1 MTAILN
7 VHKSDATWT
16 LTLNNAAKRN
26 ALSSELV
33 ETLIT
38 TIEQAHA
45 CDVPRIVFRGNGKN
59 FSAGFDFTDYE
70 SQSEGDLF
78 LRFVRIEQLLQLI
91 ARSPAMTIAYA
102 HGRNFGAGVDLFS
115 ACKWRYCNE
124 EASFRMPGLKFGLVL
139 GSRRFLDIVG
149 AQHALPILS
158 STRTFDAVQAKTM
171 GFVHGLVGEMQF
183 DTVLADTIQM
193 SASLE
198 QKTLA
203 DLHRALDMNE
213 TTANADLAALVH
225 SAARPGLKNRIQAY
239 LKASTALSKA
249 AAKDAS

>member
-7 VHKSDATWT
+7 VQKSDAAWA

-45 CDVPRIVFRGNGKN
+45 CGVPLIVFRGDGKN

-70 SQSEGDLF
+70 SQSDGDLF
-78 LRFVRIEQLLQLI
+78 LRFVRIEQLLQLV

-124 EASFRMPGLKFGLVL
+124 DASFRMPGLKFGLVL

-158 STRTFDAVQAKTM
+158 STRTFHAAEAKTT
-171 GFVHGLVGEMQF
+171 GFVHGLADEVEF
-183 DTVLADTIQM
+183 EKVLSNAIQM
-193 SASLE
+193 SASLGQE
-198 QKTLA
+198 TLT
-203 DLHRALDMNE
+203 DLHRALDMDE
-213 TTANADLAALVH
+213 ATANADLAALVN
-225 SAARPGLKNRIQAY
+225 SAARPGLKNRIRAY
-239 LKASTALSKA
+239 LDASAALSKTTCTA
-249 AAKDAS
+249 GS